1 MSRPGGFV
9 IESEYA
15 SCLFRDISRIKIK
28 EECSE
33 ALAMDGTS
41 RWNCEA
47 TETMTKDISMLSS
60 TRRRWAVCHVFPA

>member
-15 SCLFRDISRIKIK
+15 SCLFRDISKLKIK
-28 EECSE
+28 EECFE

-41 RWNCEA
+41 RWNREA
-47 TETMTKDISMLSS
+47 TETMTKDISS
-60 TRRRWAVCHVFPA
+60 TRRRWAVCHVFLA